1 MFRLKGNAQEKKFL
15 DQVMER
21 SGQNLLRCLQ
31 CGKCSGSCPIAS
43 PTVGGPRRLIA
54 RILSGMQEAA
64 LTDPTWWYCVSCGT
78 CATRCP
84 VEINMYA
91 VATTLCEMAADQG
104 IQASE
109 PGIHLFEELFLK
121 SVQKNGRVRELNTV
135 MQFNLRSR
143 RPFADAAIGAKMALK
158 GVISPVALL
167 PSGRSDPQVTQIFQK
182 IRQHASERK
191 AESRMP

>member
-1 MFRLKGNAQEKKFL
+1 MFRLKGNAQEKEFL
-15 DQVMER
+15 DQVIER
-21 SGQNLLRCLQ
+21 SGQDLLRCLQ

-43 PTVGGPRRLIA
+43 QTVGGPRRLIA
-54 RILSGMQEAA
+54 RILGGMQEAA
-64 LTDPTWWYCVSCGT
+64 LKDPTWWYCVSCGT

-91 VATTLCEMAADQG
+91 VSTTLCEMATEQG
-104 IQASE
+104 IEASE

-135 MQFNLRSR
+135 MEFNLRSL

-158 GVISPVALL
+158 GVVTPAAMLRK
-167 PSGRSDPQVTQIFQK
+167 PARNPKVTQIFQK
-182 IRQHASERK
+182 IRQQTERK
-191 AESRMP
+191 MS